1 MDKGCKQIHCFE
13 PEPENLQQLMNNL
26 KDYKHFQPYNL
37 AVSDKKGEKNLMKM
51 AGWNTGMH
59 SFYQSNGV
67 PIKVQTVS
75 LDDIL
80 INFPKVSLIKIDTEG
95 AECEILLN
103 SKLLF
108 KVDKIVGEY
117 HNYMDNHALQNIID
131 FLESKNFKIEKI
143 KEHNSGSGVFF
154 AVNHTK

>member
-1 MDKGCKQIHCFE
+1 
-13 PEPENLQQLMNNL
+13 
-26 KDYKHFQPYNL
+26 
-37 AVSDKKGEKNLMKM
+37 
-51 AGWNTGMH
+51 MH

-95 AECEILLN
+95 AEYEILFN

-117 HNYMDNHALQNIID
+117 HSNMNNGVLQNIIE

-143 KEHNSGSGVFF
+143 KEHNPGSGVFF
-154 AVNHTK
+154 ATNKDK

>member
-1 MDKGCKQIHCFE
+1 V
-13 PEPENLQQLMNNL
+13 NNL
-26 KDYKHFQPYNL
+26 KDYKDFQPYNL
-37 AVSDKKGEKNLMKM
+37 AVSNKKGEKDLMKM
-51 AGWNTGMH
+51 NGWNTGMH

-80 INFPKVSLIKIDTEG
+80 INFSKVSLIKIDTEG
-95 AECEILLN
+95 AEYEILFN

-117 HNYMDNHALQNIID
+117 HNYMNNHALQNIIE

-143 KEHNSGSGVFF
+143 KENNSGSGVFF
-154 AVNHTK
+154 ATNKDK